1 MQKRF
6 FSSLALS
13 LFLNLLIKP
22 FSVLVIDVGVQ
33 RVLGNE
39 IYGQYFVLLSLTLV
53 FNIFLDLGINNF
65 TTRFIAQDE
74 SHLNQHVSRV
84 LYLRGLLFL
93 VYAVLV
99 FVSAWL
105 IRLATEQYILLI
117 LLVLNQFLIQSVA
130 FIRSLFSGL
139 HLFKTD
145 TLISV
150 LDRALLILIMGS
162 ALLFSVSSITIY
174 NFVLAQSICYLI
186 TFSLALWLIRKQL
199 KSILP
204 VFDLSYIMDILKR
217 SAPYALLVLL
227 MMLYNRSDVV
237 ILKQISSDGN
247 YQAGIYAQGY
257 RLLDAFYM
265 LGMIFAGLLFPV
277 FSRMIHQHSKDL
289 MALVQ
294 VTGKLLIGGAIGILF
309 IVNYNG
315 SYILHLIYGD
325 KVDNESIT
333 VFFYLMLAFAAM
345 SFNFIFGTLLTAG
358 GFLKSLNFSALLGV
372 IISVFSNI
380 YLIPTMGALGCAISA
395 FITQAFVSLVLVI
408 ISARSLQVYF
418 NIRSII
424 SFVLYAGSI
433 FTIKQFVPL
442 SISAGSSLWLDIT
455 LVLVFSFVFSIIDF
469 NSLRKIWKLKEDT
482 Q

>member
-237 ILKQISSDGN
+237 ILKQIASDGN

>member
-204 VFDLSYIMDILKR
+204 VFDLSYILDILKR

-289 MALVQ
+289 MDLVQ

-333 VFFYLMLAFAAM
+333 VFSYLMLAFAAM

-433 FTIKQFVPL
+433 FTIKQFVPF

-455 LVLVFSFVFSIIDF
+455 FVLVFSFVFSIIDF

>member
-1 MQKRF
+1 
-6 FSSLALS
+6 
-13 LFLNLLIKP
+13 
-22 FSVLVIDVGVQ
+22 
-33 RVLGNE
+33 
-39 IYGQYFVLLSLTLV
+39 
-53 FNIFLDLGINNF
+53 
-65 TTRFIAQDE
+65 
-74 SHLNQHVSRV
+74 
-84 LYLRGLLFL
+84 
-93 VYAVLV
+93 
-99 FVSAWL
+99 
-105 IRLATEQYILLI
+105 
-117 LLVLNQFLIQSVA
+117 
-130 FIRSLFSGL
+130 
-139 HLFKTD
+139 
-145 TLISV
+145 
-150 LDRALLILIMGS
+150 MGS

-204 VFDLSYIMDILKR
+204 VFDLSYIMDVLKR

-277 FSRMIHQHSKDL
+277 FSRMIHQQSKDL

-309 IVNYNG
+309 VVNYNG

-333 VFFYLMLAFAAM
+333 VFSYLMLAFAAM

-372 IISVFSNI
+372 IISVFSNM

-395 FITQAFVSLVLVI
+395 FITQVFVSLVLVI

-418 NIRSII
+418 NIRSMFSFILYTI
-424 SFVLYAGSI
+424 SLFS
-433 FTIKQFVPL
+433 IKQL
-442 SISAGSSLWLDIT
+442 LESRLSAGSALWLDIT
-455 LVLVFSFVFSIIDF
+455 FVLVFAFIFSIIDF
-469 NSLRKIWKLKEDT
+469 NSLRKIWQLKEDA

>member
-204 VFDLSYIMDILKR
+204 VFDLSYILDILKR

>member
-1 MQKRF
+1 
-6 FSSLALS
+6 
-13 LFLNLLIKP
+13 
-22 FSVLVIDVGVQ
+22 
-33 RVLGNE
+33 LGNE

-204 VFDLSYIMDILKR
+204 VFDLSYILDILKR

>member
-93 VYAVLV
+93 LYAVLV

-105 IRLATEQYILLI
+105 IRLATEQYTLLI

-150 LDRALLILIMGS
+150 LDRALLIIIMGS

-204 VFDLSYIMDILKR
+204 VFDLSYILDILKR

-277 FSRMIHQHSKDL
+277 FSRMIHQQSKDL

-294 VTGKLLIGGAIGILF
+294 VAGKLLIGGAIGILF

-333 VFFYLMLAFAAM
+333 VFSYLMLAFAAM

-395 FITQAFVSLVLVI
+395 FITQAFVSFVLVI

-455 LVLVFSFVFSIIDF
+455 FVLVFSFVFSIIDF
-469 NSLRKIWKLKEDT
+469 HSLRKIWKLKEDT

>member
-204 VFDLSYIMDILKR
+204 VFDLSYILDILKR

-315 SYILHLIYGD
+315 SYILHFIYGD

-333 VFFYLMLAFAAM
+333 VFYYLMLAFAAM

>member
-1 MQKRF
+1 
-6 FSSLALS
+6 
-13 LFLNLLIKP
+13 
-22 FSVLVIDVGVQ
+22 
-33 RVLGNE
+33 
-39 IYGQYFVLLSLTLV
+39 
-53 FNIFLDLGINNF
+53 
-65 TTRFIAQDE
+65 
-74 SHLNQHVSRV
+74 
-84 LYLRGLLFL
+84 
-93 VYAVLV
+93 
-99 FVSAWL
+99 
-105 IRLATEQYILLI
+105 
-117 LLVLNQFLIQSVA
+117 
-130 FIRSLFSGL
+130 
-139 HLFKTD
+139 
-145 TLISV
+145 
-150 LDRALLILIMGS
+150 MGS

-204 VFDLSYIMDILKR
+204 VFDLSYILDILKR

>member
-204 VFDLSYIMDILKR
+204 VFDLSYILDILKR

-333 VFFYLMLAFAAM
+333 VFSYLMLAFAAM

>member
-1 MQKRF
+1 
-6 FSSLALS
+6 
-13 LFLNLLIKP
+13 
-22 FSVLVIDVGVQ
+22 
-33 RVLGNE
+33 
-39 IYGQYFVLLSLTLV
+39 
-53 FNIFLDLGINNF
+53 
-65 TTRFIAQDE
+65 
-74 SHLNQHVSRV
+74 
-84 LYLRGLLFL
+84 
-93 VYAVLV
+93 
-99 FVSAWL
+99 
-105 IRLATEQYILLI
+105 
-117 LLVLNQFLIQSVA
+117 
-130 FIRSLFSGL
+130 
-139 HLFKTD
+139 
-145 TLISV
+145 
-150 LDRALLILIMGS
+150 
-162 ALLFSVSSITIY
+162 
-174 NFVLAQSICYLI
+174 
-186 TFSLALWLIRKQL
+186 
-199 KSILP
+199 
-204 VFDLSYIMDILKR
+204 
-217 SAPYALLVLL
+217 
-227 MMLYNRSDVV
+227 MLYNRSDVV

>member
-204 VFDLSYIMDILKR
+204 VFDLSYILDILKR

-257 RLLDAFYM
+257 RLLDAFSM

>member
-204 VFDLSYIMDILKR
+204 VFDLSYILDILKR

-455 LVLVFSFVFSIIDF
+455 SVLVFSFVFSIIDF

>member
-162 ALLFSVSSITIY
+162 ALLFSVKSITIY

-204 VFDLSYIMDILKR
+204 VFDLSYILDILKR

>member
-93 VYAVLV
+93 LYTVLV

-105 IRLATEQYILLI
+105 IHLATEQYTLLI

-150 LDRALLILIMGS
+150 LDRALLIIIMGS

-237 ILKQISSDGN
+237 ILKQIASDGN

-277 FSRMIHQHSKDL
+277 FSRMIHQQSKDL

-309 IVNYNG
+309 VVNYNG

-333 VFFYLMLAFAAM
+333 VFSYLMLAFAAM

-372 IISVFSNI
+372 IISVFSNM

-395 FITQAFVSLVLVI
+395 FITQVFVSLVLVI

-418 NIRSII
+418 NIRSMFSFILYTI
-424 SFVLYAGSI
+424 SLFS
-433 FTIKQFVPL
+433 IKQL
-442 SISAGSSLWLDIT
+442 LESRLSAGSALWLDIT
-455 LVLVFSFVFSIIDF
+455 FVLVFAFIFSIIDF
-469 NSLRKIWKLKEDT
+469 NSLRKIWQLKEDA

>member
-65 TTRFIAQDE
+65 TTRYIAQDE
-74 SHLNQHVSRV
+74 SNLNKHVSRV
-84 LYLRGLLFL
+84 LYLRGFLFL
-93 VYAVLV
+93 LYTLFVLV
-99 FVSAWL
+99 SASL
-105 IRLATEQYILLI
+105 INLATEHYILLI

-150 LDRALLILIMGS
+150 LDRALLIIIMGS

-237 ILKQISSDGN
+237 LLKQISSDGN

-277 FSRMIHQHSKDL
+277 FSRMIHQKNKDL

-294 VTGKLLIGGAIGILF
+294 VTGKLLIGGAISIFF
-309 IVNYNG
+309 IVSYNG
-315 SYILHLIYGD
+315 SYILHFIYGEKID
-325 KVDNESIT
+325 YNSIT
-333 VFFYLMLAFAAM
+333 VF
-345 SFNFIFGTLLTAG
+345 N
-358 GFLKSLNFSALLGV
+358 
-372 IISVFSNI
+372 
-380 YLIPTMGALGCAISA
+380 
-395 FITQAFVSLVLVI
+395 
-408 ISARSLQVYF
+408 YF
-418 NIRSII
+418 
-424 SFVLYAGSI
+424 
-433 FTIKQFVPL
+433 
-442 SISAGSSLWLDIT
+442 
-455 LVLVFSFVFSIIDF
+455 
-469 NSLRKIWKLKEDT
+469 
-482 Q
+482 